1 MAVKAALS
9 CLRVLC
15 IQSHVVHGY
24 VGNKIA
30 VFPLQ
35 VCLLLFIMYTG
46 YAFVKGQVLDATS
59 MKDLYL
65 GLKANGL
72 NNYTHV
78 LTGYLGSSSSLEAV
92 ADIVSDLKK
101 ENSNI
106 KYCKYTYFGKI
117 YSIDCDPVLGD
128 NGKLYV
134 PPELVQ
140 IYQEKILPL
149 SDVILP
155 NQFEAELI
163 CLSLCIT
170 LYYNRILSGIRI
182 TDEKS
187 ALNCIKYLHKKYHIP
202 TVIITSTNVTLSPV
216 MYGYG
221 SRLKNPMKNNNSSD
235 LLNQTNGSV
244 TNNTSKYDRVRF
256 KIPHLD
262 YHFIGT
268 GDLFA
273 ALTLAHLETKIEN
286 ENGQQVPKY
295 SFKDAFQSVLS
306 TIQTVLSKT
315 LKISE
320 GESLMV
326 QTLILLFT
334 NIFHCYSLIMFNVN
348 RSFLFF
354 SSKESLNLPKS
365 ARIELKII
373 QSLDDIRNPILGDY
387 VEEM

>member
-1 MAVKAALS
+1 MAVKVALN

-35 VCLLLFIMYTG
+35 VLGIEVDYITLYSFQITQVCVLLVMTYTG
-46 YAFVKGQVLDATS
+46 YAFVKGQVLDAAS

-72 NNYTHV
+72 NKYTHV
-78 LTGYLGSSSSLEAV
+78 LTGYLGSPSSLEAV

-106 KYCKYTYFGKI
+106 KYLRSTRTRPDIPRKNTPFI
-117 YSIDCDPVLGD
+117 
-128 NGKLYV
+128 
-134 PPELVQ
+134 
-140 IYQEKILPL
+140 

-155 NQFEAELI
+155 NQFEAE
-163 CLSLCIT
+163 
-170 LYYNRILSGIRI
+170 ILSGIRI

-187 ALNCIKYLHKKYHIP
+187 ALNCINYLHKKYHIP

-221 SRLKNPMKNNNSSD
+221 SRLKNPMKNNHNNSSD

-256 KIPHLD
+256 KIPHFD

-295 SFKDAFQSVLS
+295 SFK
-306 TIQTVLSKT
+306 
-315 LKISE
+315 
-320 GESLMV
+320 
-326 QTLILLFT
+326 
-334 NIFHCYSLIMFNVN
+334 NH
-348 RSFLFF
+348 
-354 SSKESLNLPKS
+354 
-365 ARIELKII
+365 
-373 QSLDDIRNPILGDY
+373 
-387 VEEM
+387 

>member
-1 MAVKAALS
+1 MAVKVALN
-9 CLRVLC
+9 CLKVLC

-35 VCLLLFIMYTG
+35 VCVLLIITYTG
-46 YAFVKGQVLDATS
+46 YDFVKGQVLDAAS

-72 NNYTHV
+72 NKYTHV
-78 LTGYLGSSSSLEAV
+78 LTGYLASPSSLEAV

-101 ENSNI
+101 ENSNL
-106 KYCKYTYFGKI
+106 KYY
-117 YSIDCDPVLGD
+117 CDPVLGD

-140 IYQEKILPL
+140 IYQERILPL
-149 SDVILP
+149 SDVIFP
-155 NQFEAELI
+155 NQFEAE
-163 CLSLCIT
+163 
-170 LYYNRILSGIRI
+170 ILSGIPI

-187 ALNCIKYLHKKYHIP
+187 ALNCINYLHKKYHIP
-202 TVIITSTNVTLSPV
+202 TVIITSTNITCSPV

-221 SRLKNPMKNNNSSD
+221 SRLNSLMKNNNSSSGSD

-244 TNNTSKYDRVRF
+244 TNNTSEYDRVRF
-256 KIPHLD
+256 KIPHFN

-273 ALTLAHLETKIEN
+273 ALTLAHLETRIEN
-286 ENGQQVPKY
+286 ENGQQIAKY

-320 GESLMV
+320 GESL
-326 QTLILLFT
+326 
-334 NIFHCYSLIMFNVN
+334 
-348 RSFLFF
+348 
-354 SSKESLNLPKS
+354 LNMSKS

-373 QSLDDIRNPILGDY
+373 QCLDDIRNPVLGDY

>member
-1 MAVKAALS
+1 MAVKVALS

-35 VCLLLFIMYTG
+35 VLGIEVDYINSVQFSNHTG

-72 NNYTHV
+72 NKYTHV
-78 LTGYLGSSSSLEAV
+78 LTGYLGSSSSLEVV

-106 KYCKYTYFGKI
+106 KYY
-117 YSIDCDPVLGD
+117 CDPVLGD

-155 NQFEAELI
+155 NQFEAE
-163 CLSLCIT
+163 
-170 LYYNRILSGIRI
+170 ILSGIRI

-320 GESLMV
+320 GESL
-326 QTLILLFT
+326 
-334 NIFHCYSLIMFNVN
+334 
-348 RSFLFF
+348 
-354 SSKESLNLPKS
+354 NLPKS

>member
-1 MAVKAALS
+1 MAVKAALN

-35 VCLLLFIMYTG
+35 VLGIEVDYINSVQFSNHTG
-46 YAFVKGQVLDATS
+46 YEIVKGQVLDAAS

-72 NNYTHV
+72 SKYTHV
-78 LTGYLGSSSSLEAV
+78 LTGYLASPSSLEAV

-106 KYCKYTYFGKI
+106 KYY
-117 YSIDCDPVLGD
+117 CDPVLGD

-155 NQFEAELI
+155 NQFEAE
-163 CLSLCIT
+163 
-170 LYYNRILSGIRI
+170 ILSGIQI

-187 ALNCIKYLHKKYHIP
+187 ALNCIHHLHKQYHIP
-202 TVIITSTNVTLSPV
+202 TVIITSTNSVCSSSSMML
-216 MYGYG
+216 YGYA
-221 SRLKNPMKNNNSSD
+221 SRLINHQMKNDHGADNMIK
-235 LLNQTNGSV
+235 QTNGSIF
-244 TNNTSKYDRVRF
+244 NNNSNYERVRF
-256 KIPHLD
+256 KIPHFN

-273 ALTLAHLETKIEN
+273 ALTLAHLEAKIDQEN
-286 ENGQQVPKY
+286 NQQIAKY
-295 SFKDAFQSVLS
+295 SFKDAFQSILSTMQAVLS
-306 TIQTVLSKT
+306 RTIQLS
-315 LKISE
+315 E
-320 GESLMV
+320 
-326 QTLILLFT
+326 
-334 NIFHCYSLIMFNVN
+334 
-348 RSFLFF
+348 
-354 SSKESLNLPKS
+354 KESTSMPKA

-373 QSLDDIRNPILGDY
+373 QSLDAILNPPLGDDY
-387 VEEM
+387 VEKM

>member
-1 MAVKAALS
+1 MAVKVALN

-35 VCLLLFIMYTG
+35 VLGIEVDYINSVQFSNHTG
-46 YAFVKGQVLDATS
+46 YAFVKGQVLDAAS

-72 NNYTHV
+72 NKYTHV
-78 LTGYLGSSSSLEAV
+78 LSGYLGSPSSLEAV

-106 KYCKYTYFGKI
+106 KYY
-117 YSIDCDPVLGD
+117 CDPVLGD

-155 NQFEAELI
+155 NQFEAE
-163 CLSLCIT
+163 
-170 LYYNRILSGIRI
+170 ILSGIRI

-187 ALNCIKYLHKKYHIP
+187 ALSCINYLHKKYHIP

-221 SRLKNPMKNNNSSD
+221 SRLKNPMNNNSSSD

-244 TNNTSKYDRVRF
+244 TNNTSEYDRVRF
-256 KIPHLD
+256 KIPHFD

-286 ENGQQVPKY
+286 ENGQQVPKC

-315 LKISE
+315 LRISE
-320 GESLMV
+320 GESL
-326 QTLILLFT
+326 
-334 NIFHCYSLIMFNVN
+334 
-348 RSFLFF
+348 
-354 SSKESLNLPKS
+354 NLSQS

>member
-1 MAVKAALS
+1 MAVKVALS

-35 VCLLLFIMYTG
+35 VLGIEVDYINSVQFSNHTG

-72 NNYTHV
+72 NKYTHV
-78 LTGYLGSSSSLEAV
+78 LTGYLGSSSSLEVV

-106 KYCKYTYFGKI
+106 KYY
-117 YSIDCDPVLGD
+117 CDPVLGD

-155 NQFEAELI
+155 NQFEAE
-163 CLSLCIT
+163 
-170 LYYNRILSGIRI
+170 ILSGIRI

-320 GESLMV
+320 G
-326 QTLILLFT
+326 
-334 NIFHCYSLIMFNVN
+334 
-348 RSFLFF
+348 
-354 SSKESLNLPKS
+354 
-365 ARIELKII
+365 
-373 QSLDDIRNPILGDY
+373 G
-387 VEEM
+387 

>member
-1 MAVKAALS
+1 MLGQQRISEQYSEACIRLACA
-9 CLRVLC
+9 CLEISFMMGISSFLLTTEEDFDEISKSTGCCDVSFFEKHRSDNFAGESV
-15 IQSHVVHGY
+15 IP
-24 VGNKIA
+24 GN
-30 VFPLQ
+30 
-35 VCLLLFIMYTG
+35 
-46 YAFVKGQVLDATS
+46 
-59 MKDLYL
+59 
-65 GLKANGL
+65 
-72 NNYTHV
+72 
-78 LTGYLGSSSSLEAV
+78 
-92 ADIVSDLKK
+92 
-101 ENSNI
+101 
-106 KYCKYTYFGKI
+106 
-117 YSIDCDPVLGD
+117 VLGIEVD
-128 NGKLYV
+128 YINS
-134 PPELVQ
+134 VQ
-140 IYQEKILPL
+140 FSNHTGLRTTSHNVYRLCFCQGAGVGCCEHERFI
-149 SDVILP
+149 SW
-155 NQFEAELI
+155 FEGEWPQQVYSCAH
-163 CLSLCIT
+163 
-170 LYYNRILSGIRI
+170 RILSGIRI

-187 ALNCIKYLHKKYHIP
+187 ALNCINYLHKKYQIP

-221 SRLKNPMKNNNSSD
+221 SRLKNPMKNNHNNSSD

-256 KIPHLD
+256 KIPHFD

-286 ENGQQVPKY
+286 ENGQQIPKY

-320 GESLMV
+320 GESL
-326 QTLILLFT
+326 
-334 NIFHCYSLIMFNVN
+334 
-348 RSFLFF
+348 
-354 SSKESLNLPKS
+354 NLSES

>member
-1 MAVKAALS
+1 MAVKVALN

-35 VCLLLFIMYTG
+35 VLGIEVDYINSVQFSNHTG
-46 YAFVKGQVLDATS
+46 YDFVKGQVLDAAS

-72 NNYTHV
+72 NKYTHV
-78 LTGYLGSSSSLEAV
+78 LTGYLGSPSSLEAV

-106 KYCKYTYFGKI
+106 KYY
-117 YSIDCDPVLGD
+117 CDPVLGD

-140 IYQEKILPL
+140 IYQERILPL

-155 NQFEAELI
+155 NQFEAE
-163 CLSLCIT
+163 
-170 LYYNRILSGIRI
+170 ILSGIRI

-187 ALNCIKYLHKKYHIP
+187 ALNCINYLHKKYHIP

-221 SRLKNPMKNNNSSD
+221 SRLNNPMKNINNSSD
-235 LLNQTNGSV
+235 LLNQRNGSV
-244 TNNTSKYDRVRF
+244 VDNTSEYDRVRF
-256 KIPHLD
+256 KIPHFD
-262 YHFIGT
+262 CHFIGT

-273 ALTLAHLETKIEN
+273 ALTLAHLETKIVN
-286 ENGQQVPKY
+286 ENGQQTPKY
-295 SFKDAFQSVLS
+295 SFKDAFQSVLG

-320 GESLMV
+320 ESLD
-326 QTLILLFT
+326 
-334 NIFHCYSLIMFNVN
+334 
-348 RSFLFF
+348 
-354 SSKESLNLPKS
+354 SSKS

-373 QSLDDIRNPILGDY
+373 QCLDDIQNPILGDY

>member
-1 MAVKAALS
+1 MAVKVALN

-35 VCLLLFIMYTG
+35 VLGIEVDYINSVQFSNHTG
-46 YAFVKGQVLDATS
+46 YAFVKGQVLDAAS

-72 NNYTHV
+72 NKYTHV
-78 LTGYLGSSSSLEAV
+78 LTGYLGSPSSLEAV

-106 KYCKYTYFGKI
+106 KYY
-117 YSIDCDPVLGD
+117 CDPVLGD

-155 NQFEAELI
+155 NQFEAE
-163 CLSLCIT
+163 
-170 LYYNRILSGIRI
+170 ILSGIRI

-187 ALNCIKYLHKKYHIP
+187 ALNCINYLHKKYHIP
-202 TVIITSTNVTLSPV
+202 TVIITSTNVALSPV

-221 SRLKNPMKNNNSSD
+221 SRLKNPMKKNNNSSD

-256 KIPHLD
+256 KIPHFD

-320 GESLMV
+320 GESL
-326 QTLILLFT
+326 
-334 NIFHCYSLIMFNVN
+334 
-348 RSFLFF
+348 
-354 SSKESLNLPKS
+354 NLSQS